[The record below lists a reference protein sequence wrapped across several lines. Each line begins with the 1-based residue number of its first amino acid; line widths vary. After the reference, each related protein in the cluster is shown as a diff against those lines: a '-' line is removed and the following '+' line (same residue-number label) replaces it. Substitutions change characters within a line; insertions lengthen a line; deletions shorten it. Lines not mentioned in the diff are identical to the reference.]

1 MHKLSTLDAG
11 FLLAETH
18 HSPKH
23 VGGVQIF
30 QLPEG
35 KGSAWLRR
43 MLEAVKKVTPGFPFD
58 QKLRDNS
65 ILSPVLVR
73 DETFDIDY
81 HVRHTVLPGP
91 GTREQLVDM
100 VSRLHANLLDRDRP
114 LWEFHLIEG
123 LQNRQFAFYTKIHHA
138 MADGITFSRWFADSG
153 SPSPGDMSSRPIWQR
168 DGHSET
174 IADKISAGKM
184 LSESIEILG
193 ISVKTTAQLSAL
205 GAKLLKK
212 RVFEGKREM
221 ALPLDAPRTRF
232 NVPTGAA
239 RNFCILHYPI
249 DEIHEMASSQ
259 GASINDLVM
268 TLSDLAVQRYLDDKG
283 EPPDEP
289 LVVYMPVSL
298 RQDEDDD
305 GNLISLLQVKLASD
319 HSDPLETLAQVSAS
333 SRSTRE
339 LYDGLSRQ
347 AISLYTLGVG
357 LLPLGEE
364 LLRLDQVLPPA
375 INLVISNV
383 PGPSRAMYFRGAE
396 MIEVYPVNL
405 LPPAVA
411 LNITVCSYAGKLFF
425 GLVSGRRAIPDLE
438 VLANHLD
445 KACQEL
451 KELTKPARKRLS
463 EA

>member
-30 QLPEG
+30 KLPKG
-35 KGSAWLRR
+35 KRSAWLKR
-43 MLEAVKKVTPGFPFD
+43 MLEALRKVPPGFPFD
-58 QKLRDNS
+58 HKLRDNS

-81 HVRHTVLPGP
+81 HVRHTVLPDP
-91 GTREQLVDM
+91 GTRDQLVEM
-100 VSRLHANLLDRDRP
+100 ISRLHANLLDRERP

-138 MADGITFSRWFADSG
+138 IADGITFTRWFAESG
-153 SPSPGDMSSRPIWQR
+153 SPSPADMDSRPIWQR
-168 DGHSET
+168 DIHREI
-174 IADKISAGKM
+174 IAEKTSIAEL
-184 LSESIEILG
+184 LSEGIEILG
-193 ISVKTTAQLSAL
+193 TSFKTTAQLSAL
-205 GAKLLKK
+205 GVKLI
-212 RVFEGKREM
+212 RRRIFEGEREM

-239 RNFCILHYPI
+239 RNFSVLHYPMG
-249 DEIHEMASSQ
+249 EIHEMASSQ
-259 GASINDLVM
+259 GVSINDLVM
-268 TLSDLAVQRYLDDKG
+268 TLSDLAVNRYLVDKG
-283 EPPDEP
+283 ESPGEP

-298 RQDEDDD
+298 RRGEDDD
-305 GNLISLLQVKLASD
+305 GNLISLLQVKLASV
-319 HSDPLETLAQVSAS
+319 HSDPLETLAQVSES
-333 SRSTRE
+333 SRSTRQ
-339 LYDGLSRQ
+339 LYGGLSRQ
-347 AISLYTLGVG
+347 AISLYTLGVA

-383 PGPSRAMYFRGAE
+383 PGPTRTMYFRGAE
-396 MIEVYPVNL
+396 LNEVYPVNL

-411 LNITVCSYAGKLFF
+411 LNITVCSYAGSLFF
-425 GLVSGRRAIPDLE
+425 GLVSGRTAIPDLGA
-438 VLANHLD
+438 LANHLD
-445 KACQEL
+445 NAYREL
-451 KELTKPARKRLS
+451 RELTKPAGKLAS

>member
-1 MHKLSTLDAG
+1 MYKLSTLDAG

-30 QLPEG
+30 RLPKG

-43 MLEAVKKVTPGFPFD
+43 MLEALKKVPAGFPFD
-58 QKLRDNS
+58 HKLRDNS
-65 ILSPVLVR
+65 ILSPVLVS
-73 DETFDIDY
+73 DGAFDIDY

-91 GTREQLVDM
+91 GTREQLVEM
-100 VSRLHANLLDRDRP
+100 ISRLHANLLDRERP

-138 MADGITFSRWFADSG
+138 MADGITFSRWFAESG
-153 SPSPGDMSSRPIWQR
+153 SSSPDDTNSRPIWQR
-168 DGHSET
+168 DGQGET
-174 IADKISAGKM
+174 IAENTSIGLR
-184 LSESIEILG
+184 LSEGIELLG
-193 ISVKTTAQLSAL
+193 TSVKTTAELSAL
-205 GAKLLKK
+205 GVKLIRR
-212 RVFEGKREM
+212 RVFEGKRET

-239 RNFCILHYPI
+239 RNFSSLHYPL
-249 DEIHEMASSQ
+249 DEIHAMASSQ

-268 TLSDLAVQRYLDDKG
+268 ALSDLAVNRYLDEKG
-283 EPPDEP
+283 ESPDEP

-298 RQDEDDD
+298 RRGEDDD
-305 GNLISLLQVKLASD
+305 GNLISLLQVKLASE
-319 HSDPLETLAQVSAS
+319 HTDPLETLARISES

-347 AISLYTLGVG
+347 AISLYTLGIA

-383 PGPSRAMYFRGAE
+383 PGPMQTMYFRGAE
-396 MIEVYPVNL
+396 VIEVYPVNT

-411 LNITVCSYAGKLFF
+411 LNITVCSYSGKLFF
-425 GLVSGRRAIPDLE
+425 GLVSGRTAIPDLKT
-438 VLANHLD
+438 LANHLD
-445 KACQEL
+445 AAYQEFR
-451 KELTKPARKRLS
+451 ELTKPARKRFS
-463 EA
+463 EG

>member
-30 QLPEG
+30 QLPSG
-35 KGSAWLRR
+35 KRPAWLRR
-43 MLEAVKKVTPGFPFD
+43 MLEALKKVPPGFPFD
-58 QKLRDNS
+58 HKLRDES
-65 ILSPVLVR
+65 ILSPFLVR
-73 DETFDIDY
+73 DENFDIDY

-91 GTREQLVDM
+91 GTRDQLVEM
-100 VSRLHANLLDRDRP
+100 ISRLHANLLDRERP

-138 MADGITFSRWFADSG
+138 IADGITFSRWFAESG
-153 SPSPGDMSSRPIWQR
+153 SVSPGDMDSRPIWRR
-168 DGHSET
+168 DGHTGTPVEKVSPG
-174 IADKISAGKM
+174 KI
-184 LSESIEILG
+184 LSEGIEILG
-193 ISVKTTAQLSAL
+193 TSVKTTAQLSAL
-205 GAKLLKK
+205 GAKLIK
-212 RVFEGKREM
+212 RRIFEGKPQM
-221 ALPLDAPRTRF
+221 ALPLGAPRTRL

-239 RNFCILHYPI
+239 RNFCTLHYPI

-268 TLSDLAVQRYLDDKG
+268 TLSDLAVNRYLDDKG
-283 EPPDEP
+283 ESPGEP

-298 RQDEDDD
+298 RKDQDDD
-305 GNLISLLQVKLASD
+305 GNLISLLQVKLASN
-319 HSDPLETLAQVSAS
+319 HSNPLEALAQISAS

-339 LYDGLSRQ
+339 FYDGLSRQ
-347 AISLYTLGVG
+347 AISLYTLGVAI
-357 LLPLGEE
+357 LPLGEE

-383 PGPSRAMYFRGAE
+383 PGPSRTMYFRGAE
-396 MIEVYPVNL
+396 LIEVYPVNL

-411 LNITVCSYAGKLFF
+411 LNITVCSYAGQLFF
-425 GLVSGRRAIPDLE
+425 GLVSGRTAIPDLQT
-438 VLANHLD
+438 LANHLND
-445 KACQEL
+445 ACREL
-451 KELTKPARKRLS
+451 RELALPGTERSS